1 MTRNWAR
8 VLAWAMVGVSVATI
22 PMARLIVT
30 QPHPGRLAMEGA
42 QGTPLVYVGVLSFSI
57 VGALIVSRHP
67 RHLVGWIFA
76 ASGILVA
83 LSGVSEGYAE
93 LGAAVPGS
101 LPAVPL
107 VNALSG
113 VTFLVGFFLPTS
125 VGLLLFPDGKLPSRR
140 WRPAVY
146 AAIGGLA
153 LQFVGA
159 LIGSSGALGNVV
171 ESAGIAATVAALLAA
186 VASVVVRWQHA
197 PADVRQQLKWV
208 GAAAAIVLVELVAE
222 VIVIA
227 FRPALLDQAFLYF
240 SLAYTSVPI
249 AVGIAILR
257 YGLYEIDLLIN
268 RAIVYVLLTA
278 LLAGIYSASTALF
291 QRLFV
296 GVTGQSSDAAI
307 VITVFILATMFTP
320 ARNRLQTAVDRRFKD
335 ARDLRRLIAAL
346 EGEVEAVV
354 GILLGQRLA
363 ERLLHDATEGATAT
377 SGALYLDGSAD
388 DRPAA
393 VRGRWD
399 GEAHLVVPLLVAN
412 REIGRLALGPRRTGA
427 EYGDRDRDSLQRAA
441 SAVAQAL
448 SLAATRSI

>member
-1 MTRNWAR
+1 MTRNWAL

-22 PMARLIVT
+22 PLTRVIVA
-30 QPHPGRLAMEGA
+30 QPHPGSLAMEGA
-42 QGTPLVYVGVLSFSI
+42 QGTPFVYVGALSFSI

-67 RHLVGWIFA
+67 RHLVGWIFSV
-76 ASGILVA
+76 SGIAVA
-83 LSGVSEGYAE
+83 ISGVSEAYAE

-101 LPAVPL
+101 LPAVTL
-107 VNALSG
+107 VNAVSG

-125 VGLLLFPDGKLPSRR
+125 VGLLLFPDGKLPSPR
-140 WRPAVY
+140 WRSAVY
-146 AAIGGLA
+146 AAVGGLV

-159 LIGSSGALGNVV
+159 LIGSANTFGNVV

-186 VASVVVRWQHA
+186 VASLVVRWQHA
-197 PADVRQQLKWV
+197 PPDVRQQLKWV
-208 GAAAAIVLVELVAE
+208 GAAAAIVLVELISE
-222 VIVIA
+222 VVVIA

-240 SLAYTSVPI
+240 SLAYTCVPI

-307 VITVFILATMFTP
+307 VITVFILATIFTP
-320 ARNRLQTAVDRRFKD
+320 ARNRLQAAVDRRFKD
-335 ARDLRRLIAAL
+335 ARDLRRLMAAL
-346 EGEVEAVV
+346 EGEVEAVIGV
-354 GILLGQRLA
+354 LLGRRLA
-363 ERLLHDATEGATAT
+363 ERLLRDATEGATAI
-377 SGALYLDGSAD
+377 SGALYLEGSAD
-388 DRPAA
+388 GRPAA

-399 GEAHLVVPLLVAN
+399 GEAHLVVPLLVGD
-412 REIGRLALGPRRTGA
+412 REIGHLALGPRRTGA
-427 EYGDRDRDSLQRAA
+427 GYGDRDRDSLQRAA
-441 SAVAQAL
+441 DAVAQAL
-448 SLAATRSI
+448 SLAPTRSM

>member
-159 LIGSSGALGNVV
+159 LIGSSAALGNVV

-186 VASVVVRWQHA
+186 VASVVLRWRHA

-278 LLAGIYSASTALF
+278 LLAGVYSASTALF

-388 DRPAA
+388 DRPTA